1 MSKEENLIKFLI
13 INRLTIFFLLS
24 FLLPNDN
31 LNIDYLSDDLLSN
44 SIYLDLESHNK
55 TGYLFDKYNPDI
67 MGDFEYMNFKIDGS
81 MMYPILNSFP
91 KQIFFNK
98 TDTTSMSQLSIIQD
112 HSSRYYDTSVSL
124 KTYLRKE
131 LHSLTQVE
139 SKSIYGNNYNQKFI
153 TSFYKNIDNL
163 EFDVGYMYNQD
174 DVITYIESSN
184 DDFNRGIESFSS
196 KFYIKYKGASNM
208 IISNQF
214 NSQISNYI
222 KFGLSNPSDGQIDL
236 MGKPIEYLSET
247 NWNVFLINYTFGI
260 SSLELQSNYKYTVS
274 DVSSHEFN
282 QFFLGNNYHH
292 LSISSKTSFNRHSFS
307 IGIDNYN
314 NKNYYFL
321 NYKFNYKRLLLGAY
335 IDNNVF
341 LKVHD
346 SSLLFPN
353 MRKITSTDYKI
364 ELNYQNNNFMQSILI
379 GKKNTEALN
388 SDLPM
393 SDNYIYYLYEA
404 SIKYDWLKL
413 HLNYGKYNSEE
424 LYVQNYMS
432 LSFIVSPKLENKRF
446 RPYCKAR
453 ISSIGINSNYSI
465 SNEELDLIS
474 DENSSITGM
483 TVVDGEFGFLFNQFK
498 VAFIKENML
507 QDYMYY
513 SDDDNNGNKF
523 TPLANSSKYLINII
537 WIFKD

>member
-55 TGYLFDKYNPDI
+55 TGYLFNKYNPDI

-81 MMYPILNSFP
+81 MMYPILNSLP

-112 HSSRYYDTSVSL
+112 HSNRYYDTSISL

-153 TSFYKNIDNL
+153 TSFYKNMDNL

-222 KFGLSNPSDGQIDL
+222 KFGLSNLSDGQIE
-236 MGKPIEYLSET
+236 PIEYLSET

-274 DVSSHEFN
+274 DVSSHEFD
-282 QFFLGNNYHH
+282 QFFLDNNYHH
-292 LSISSKTSFNRHSFS
+292 LSITSKTSFNRHGFS

-321 NYKFNYKRLLLGAY
+321 NYKFNYKGLLIGAY

-346 SSLLFPN
+346 SNLLFPN

-379 GKKNTEALN
+379 GKKNTEELN

-413 HLNYGKYNSEE
+413 HLNYGKYDSEK
-424 LYVQNYMS
+424 LYIQNYMS
-432 LSFIVSPKLENKRF
+432 LDIIISPELENKRY
-446 RPYCKAR
+446 RPYCRAN
-453 ISSIGINSNYSI
+453 ISNLAINGNYSV
-465 SNEELDLIS
+465 SNTEFDLIS
-474 DENSSITGM
+474 DENSSIAGGI
-483 TVVDGEFGFLFNQFK
+483 TVVDGEFGFLFNDFK
-498 VAFIKENML
+498 VAFIKENMSE
-507 QDYMYY
+507 DYLYY
-513 SDDDNNGNKF
+513 SGNTYF
-523 TPLANSSKYLINII
+523 YNVSKYLINIT